1 MRKYALILL
10 AAAGVTLIAL
20 FAGRLSPSPGN
31 ASSHREA
38 PLISEDPSADNTDLF
53 VFRSPDKPST
63 FTIISN
69 LIPGED
75 PAAGP
80 NWYTFSPSARYSIYI
95 DRNGD
100 GRADITYRFR
110 FKTATGP
117 FFLGNTVQTWTATRN
132 GEAWAKGTTPP
143 NNIGPR
149 LLGFLGVKNYHA
161 AVEKAIVHKGGM
173 AIFAGQRDDAFF
185 GDIGAIFDLLGFRKP
200 GTTGNKGGGKD
211 FFAGYNV
218 HAIALQ
224 IPIAQ
229 VDNARHTIGVWAGT
243 DRRNVTVNGKVR
255 RGWTQVSRLGEPLI
269 NEVVIPT
276 GLKDRWNRTSPANDR
291 QFLKYYT
298 SPILAKVI
306 NVVYKLGVPEKGRDD
321 LVAVLLTGIPKVTF
335 TGSKPAD
342 ELRINLAVPVTAA
355 GKVNRMGVLA
365 GDNGGFPNGRRL
377 VDDVIDIEEQAVAGF
392 LKGKK
397 VPLGDGVNGGDVPN
411 LARFPYEADPAE
423 GATNSKGQ
431 QKP

>member
-1 MRKYALILL
+1 M
-10 AAAGVTLIAL
+10 
-20 FAGRLSPSPGN
+20 
-31 ASSHREA
+31 
-38 PLISEDPSADNTDLF
+38 
-53 VFRSPDKPST
+53 
-63 FTIISN
+63 
-69 LIPGED
+69 
-75 PAAGP
+75 
-80 NWYTFSPSARYSIYI
+80 
-95 DRNGD
+95 
-100 GRADITYRFR
+100 
-110 FKTATGP
+110 
-117 FFLGNTVQTWTATRN
+117 
-132 GEAWAKGTTPP
+132 
-143 NNIGPR
+143 
-149 LLGFLGVKNYHA
+149 
-161 AVEKAIVHKGGM
+161 
-173 AIFAGQRDDAFF
+173 
-185 GDIGAIFDLLGFRKP
+185 
-200 GTTGNKGGGKD
+200 
-211 FFAGYNV
+211 
-218 HAIALQ
+218 
-224 IPIAQ
+224 
-229 VDNARHTIGVWAGT
+229 
-243 DRRNVTVNGKVR
+243 NGKVR

>member
-100 GRADITYRFR
+100 GRADITYRFK

-117 FFLGNTVQTWTATRN
+117 FLLGNTVQTWTATKN
-132 GEAWAKGTTPP
+132 GRAWAKGTTPP

-161 AVEKAIVHKGGM
+161 AVEKSIVHKDGT

-306 NVVYKLGVPEKGRDD
+306 NVVYKLGVPE
-321 LVAVLLTGIPKVTF
+321 TG
-335 TGSKPAD
+335 
-342 ELRINLAVPVTAA
+342 A

-377 VDDVIDIEEQAVAGF
+377 VDDVIDIEEQAVAGV